1 MKYFHAFLTLPSVAR
16 SMLSLEKGEVLFEQG
31 ENAES
36 AFLLLEGK
44 MRLTGEGD
52 DWVYNEP
59 LLGAGEVIGER
70 ALVQDGAYQRRFGCE
85 AVSRCTVLEISKK
98 TFLVWN
104 RECPAL
110 LTEVVFFMVGGFLR
124 RQDSA
129 NQLISALR
137 PTDVLRRV
145 IAVLAYWSRPQ
156 NEGSQ
161 FSTPNEFSLA
171 MLFHY
176 IDSDRKS
183 LVDVLAHLASL
194 GALEFKGKEIFVLK
208 DRSMI
213 INMISSFER
222 KAA

>member
-16 SMLSLEKGEVLFEQG
+16 SLFVLEKGEVLFEQG
-31 ENAES
+31 ETAES

-44 MRLTGEGD
+44 MKLTGEGD

-70 ALVQDGAYQRRFGCE
+70 ALTIDGAYQRRFGCE
-85 AVSRCTVLEISKK
+85 AVTRCHVMEISRK

-104 RECPAL
+104 KECPAL
-110 LTEVVFFMVGGFLR
+110 LSEVVFFMVAGFLR

-129 NQLISALR
+129 NHLIGALR
-137 PTDVLRRV
+137 PTDALARVMSVLG
-145 IAVLAYWSRPQ
+145 YWSRPQ

-161 FSTPNEFSLA
+161 GATPNEFSLNV
-171 MLFHY
+171 LFHY
-176 IDSDRKS
+176 LDIEK
-183 LVDVLAHLASL
+183 LALTEIMQHLASV
-194 GALEFKGKEIFVLK
+194 GVLEFKGKETFQLK
-208 DRSMI
+208 DRALLVS
-213 INMISSFER
+213 MISSHK

>member
-16 SMLSLEKGEVLFEQG
+16 SLFTLEKGEVLFEQG
-31 ENAES
+31 ETAES

-44 MRLTGEGD
+44 MKLTGEGD

-70 ALVQDGAYQRRFGCE
+70 ALISEGAYQRRFGCE
-85 AVSRCTVLEISKK
+85 AVTRCQVLEINRK

-104 RECPAL
+104 KECPAL
-110 LTEVVFFMVGGFLR
+110 LNEVVFFMVGGFLR

-129 NQLISALR
+129 NHLIGALR
-137 PTDVLRRV
+137 PTDGVARVMSVLG
-145 IAVLAYWSRPQ
+145 YWSRPQ

-161 FSTPNEFSLA
+161 AAAPNEFTLG

-176 IDSDRKS
+176 LDIEKAE
-183 LVDVLAHLASL
+183 LVRILQHLASV
-194 GALEFKGKEIFVLK
+194 GVLEFKGKETFHLK
-208 DRSMI
+208 DRQLLVSLI
-213 INMISSFER
+213 ASHK